1 MEISEGMYVRF
12 KDKRGS
18 HYIRKITSVNTEY
31 PGKLYAGIYIDKTAN
46 NCNGVSLKN
55 IINASHR
62 LIDLIDKGDY
72 VNGYKVL
79 WVYNTEIAKSGPS
92 RQYRERDIRCFT
104 LERQIEEMKE
114 DIAFCLHSIEQETEM
129 STDER
134 TRSEME
140 TCSRILSRWCK

>member
-18 HYIRKITSVNTEY
+18 HYIRKITSVNTEC

-79 WVYNTEIAKSGPS
+79 WVYNTEIAKSGPLYVVIDNHDDVVLRNKIIS
-92 RQYRERDIRCFT
+92 AIGRGSWNS
-104 LERQIEEMKE
+104 E
-114 DIAFCLHSIEQETEM
+114 DITYKPIC
-129 STDER
+129 DELR
-134 TRSEME
+134 ELGFE
-140 TCSRILSRWCK
+140 IIGGKDE

>member
-79 WVYNTEIAKSGPS
+79 WVYNTEIAKSGPLYVVIDNHDDGES
-92 RQYRERDIRCFT
+92 IIVE
-104 LERQIEEMKE
+104 E
-114 DIAFCLHSIEQETEM
+114 DIKDIVTKEQFNSM
-129 STDER
+129 KYVVKDD
-134 TRSEME
+134 
-140 TCSRILSRWCK
+140 

>member
-1 MEISEGMYVRF
+1 MKLEEGMYVRF

-18 HYIRKITSVNTEY
+18 HYIKKITSVNTEY

-79 WVYNTEIAKSGPS
+79 WVYNTEIAKSGPLYVVIDNHNDGES
-92 RQYRERDIRCFT
+92 RIVEEDIKDIVTKEQFNS
-104 LERQIEEMKE
+104 MKYVAKE
-114 DIAFCLHSIEQETEM
+114 D
-129 STDER
+129 
-134 TRSEME
+134 
-140 TCSRILSRWCK
+140 

>member
-1 MEISEGMYVRF
+1 MKKDELAILEVGMYVRF

-46 NCNGVSLKN
+46 NCNGVSSKN

-79 WVYNTEIAKSGPS
+79 EVTEQYIKLNNPKSN
-92 RQYRERDIRCFT
+92 YDCIEFERIFKNKYSNINIFDVVTKEQFNSMKY
-104 LERQIEEMKE
+104 EVKE
-114 DIAFCLHSIEQETEM
+114 DE
-129 STDER
+129 
-134 TRSEME
+134 
-140 TCSRILSRWCK
+140 

>member
-1 MEISEGMYVRF
+1 MKLEEGMYVRF

-79 WVYNTEIAKSGPS
+79 WVYNTEIAKSGPLYVVIDNHDDGES
-92 RQYRERDIRCFT
+92 RIVEEDIKDIVTKEQFNS
-104 LERQIEEMKE
+104 MKYVVKE
-114 DIAFCLHSIEQETEM
+114 D
-129 STDER
+129 
-134 TRSEME
+134 
-140 TCSRILSRWCK
+140 

>member
-18 HYIRKITSVNTEY
+18 HYIRKITSVNTEC

-79 WVYNTEIAKSGPS
+79 WVYNTEIAKSGPLYVVIDNHDDGES
-92 RQYRERDIRCFT
+92 RIVE
-104 LERQIEEMKE
+104 E
-114 DIAFCLHSIEQETEM
+114 DIKDIVTKEQFNSM
-129 STDER
+129 KYVVKDD
-134 TRSEME
+134 
-140 TCSRILSRWCK
+140 

>member
-1 MEISEGMYVRF
+1 MKLEEGMYVRF

-79 WVYNTEIAKSGPS
+79 WVYNTEIAKSGPLYVVIDNHDDGES
-92 RQYRERDIRCFT
+92 RIVEEDIKDIVTKEQFDS
-104 LERQIEEMKE
+104 MKYVVKE
-114 DIAFCLHSIEQETEM
+114 D
-129 STDER
+129 
-134 TRSEME
+134 
-140 TCSRILSRWCK
+140 